1 MARRRYQSDSPVAS
15 GPRRAVI
22 YARVSSKEQ
31 EREGYSIPAQ
41 LKLLREYA
49 AEHGMYV
56 ASEYIDVE
64 TAKQSGRTGFNE
76 MVGHLRRPTTNRPVV
91 LVEKTDRLY
100 RNLKDWVTLDE
111 LDLEIHFVKEGV
123 VLSTDSRSSEKFMH
137 GIKVLMAKNYID
149 NLSEE
154 VRKGMQEKA
163 EQGVWPSRAPLG
175 YRNVTGQDGKRTIEL
190 DPAAAPVIEQMFQW
204 YSTGRYSLRDITLRV
219 QAAGLQFRATGAR
232 VPKTTVNQILRN
244 PLYQGDIPWNGR
256 LYRGTHQPLVSR
268 EVWATVQDVL
278 AGRPGKHRQTRR
290 EFAFAG
296 LITCGHCGCSL
307 TAELKKGRYVYYH
320 CTGFRGKCGEPYVRE
335 EVLEHQFTE
344 LLGQIRIGR
353 DVLDWAT
360 EALRQSH
367 AEAKRLHDEA
377 ISRLQD
383 QYAVLQHRID
393 AMYIDK
399 LDGKIDSLTYDR
411 LSDEW
416 RCEQARVLSAM
427 ESHQSSTVT
436 YLDEG
441 ARLLELASRCQE
453 LFAQQPPIEKRR
465 LLNFVVSNCSW
476 REGVLTPTFRKP
488 FDLLAE

>member
-1 MARRRYQSDSPVAS
+1 
-15 GPRRAVI
+15 VI

-91 LVEKTDRLY
+91 LAEKTDRLY
-100 RNLKDWVTLDE
+100 RNLKDWVTRDE

-244 PLYQGDIPWNGR
+244 PLYRVTFRGMAGSTGARISRWSPAKCGPRCRMSWRHVPETTVRPGASLRSPGSSRAATAAAPSRRNSRRADTSITTARGSGENVGSHMSGR
-256 LYRGTHQPLVSR
+256 KYWSTSSLSYWGRSASVAMFLTGPPRHSVRATLKRSGCTTRLSLVSR
-268 EVWATVQDVL
+268 
-278 AGRPGKHRQTRR
+278 
-290 EFAFAG
+290 
-296 LITCGHCGCSL
+296 
-307 TAELKKGRYVYYH
+307 
-320 CTGFRGKCGEPYVRE
+320 
-335 EVLEHQFTE
+335 
-344 LLGQIRIGR
+344 
-353 DVLDWAT
+353 
-360 EALRQSH
+360 
-367 AEAKRLHDEA
+367 
-377 ISRLQD
+377 ISTQ
-383 QYAVLQHRID
+383 
-393 AMYIDK
+393 
-399 LDGKIDSLTYDR
+399 
-411 LSDEW
+411 
-416 RCEQARVLSAM
+416 C
-427 ESHQSSTVT
+427 SSTGLT
-436 YLDEG
+436 RYTSTSST
-441 ARLLELASRCQE
+441 ARLTRSHMTDCRMSG
-453 LFAQQPPIEKRR
+453 
-465 LLNFVVSNCSW
+465 VVS
-476 REGVLTPTFRKP
+476 RQEF
-488 FDLLAE
+488 